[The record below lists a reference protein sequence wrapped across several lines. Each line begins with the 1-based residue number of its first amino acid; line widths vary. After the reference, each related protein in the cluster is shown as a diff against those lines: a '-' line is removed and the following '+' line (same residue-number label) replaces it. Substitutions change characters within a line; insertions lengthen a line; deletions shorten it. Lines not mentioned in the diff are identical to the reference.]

1 MKYNLLNKRKNNKT
15 TSLYHF
21 STFHTYINCSVFTVS
36 CYYLLKKFTKFT
48 VDPDYKADISSN
60 IQINGMA
67 RSDSTINQQSTDT
80 MSVSTKTDKRTYTIQ
95 QQNHSETDEY
105 KKKNSNTTLA
115 DPHNIELHT
124 KLTTVCP
131 ECFSCMHICIFKSH
145 TTNRQRG
152 RQIWNCILGLSKVLR
167 DITYN
172 CILPYFSSYTDV
184 LFRTVVHFTTSHLTD
199 RNNLVEA

>member
-1 MKYNLLNKRKNNKT
+1 VGKQRKLFCAAMKYNLLNKRKNNKT

-80 MSVSTKTDKRTYTIQ
+80 MSVSTTTDKRTYTIQ

-105 KKKNSNTTLA
+105 KKNSNTTLA
-115 DPHNIELHT
+115 DPHILNSTQSLLLFAPNVLAVCISVSL
-124 KLTTVCP
+124 KAIPPIDNVAGRFGIVFWDYLKFSGISLTTA
-131 ECFSCMHICIFKSH
+131 FYRIFQVTPMCS
-145 TTNRQRG
+145 
-152 RQIWNCILGLSKVLR
+152 LEL
-167 DITYN
+167 
-172 CILPYFSSYTDV
+172 
-184 LFRTVVHFTTSHLTD
+184 
-199 RNNLVEA
+199 